1 MQETTVST
9 SYIYRGAILNLRV
22 DTVQTSNGKT
32 ASREV
37 VEHADSVGIIAI
49 DEQQNLLLV
58 DQFRYP
64 ARESLLEIPAGCID
78 PGETPESAVVRELRE
93 ETGFNPGYL
102 KKLGGFYLAPGYAD
116 EYMHVFLARE
126 LSYAPLVAE
135 DTEYIEVIRKPLA
148 EVEEMI
154 RSGRIKDC
162 KTIAAL
168 FFIGKTKA

>member
-64 ARESLLEIPAGCID
+64 
-78 PGETPESAVVRELRE
+78 
-93 ETGFNPGYL
+93 
-102 KKLGGFYLAPGYAD
+102 
-116 EYMHVFLARE
+116 
-126 LSYAPLVAE
+126 
-135 DTEYIEVIRKPLA
+135 
-148 EVEEMI
+148 
-154 RSGRIKDC
+154 
-162 KTIAAL
+162 
-168 FFIGKTKA
+168 